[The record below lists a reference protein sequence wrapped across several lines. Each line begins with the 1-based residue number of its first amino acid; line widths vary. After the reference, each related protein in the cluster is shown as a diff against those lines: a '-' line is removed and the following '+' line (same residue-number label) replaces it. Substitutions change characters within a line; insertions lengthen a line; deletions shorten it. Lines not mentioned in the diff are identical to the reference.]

1 LIPLS
6 AVLIIGVAVKC
17 EFLLGHNS
25 KSFKSVRFE
34 KLLILQFGFFFA
46 QNDYPNENQINNK

>member
-6 AVLIIGVAVKC
+6 AVLIIGVGVKY

-25 KSFKSVRFE
+25 KSFESVRLE
-34 KLLILQFGFFFA
+34 KLLVLQFGFFFA
-46 QNDYPNENQINNK
+46 QNDYPKENQINNK